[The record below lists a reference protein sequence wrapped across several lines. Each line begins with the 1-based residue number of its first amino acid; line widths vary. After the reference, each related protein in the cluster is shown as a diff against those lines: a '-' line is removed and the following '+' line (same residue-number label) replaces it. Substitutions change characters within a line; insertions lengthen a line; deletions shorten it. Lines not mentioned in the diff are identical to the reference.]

1 MGLRSTYNT
10 GLFGSGLFGDP
21 ETTQA
26 ASSASVGI
34 SATSSAVTVVDAS
47 ASAAIAVAVT
57 PPTAIRVVDA
67 SASVSLGGIVSVSA
81 VTYEVIPGF
90 RPGYGLNTYGSYL
103 YGKNISI
110 EEGSA
115 TAAIGVSTSVSAQA
129 VRQSGASPSINFAFT
144 ANGVIDVVGRS
155 SATISIS
162 PNIAYNRVR
171 LFSGTSVI
179 AISTSVFARYKWLE
193 ADDPTTTWTASPNPS
208 NTWTEADYLERA
220 A

>member
-1 MGLRSTYNT
+1 MGLRSTYDT

-26 ASSASVGI
+26 AASASVGI

-129 VRQSGASPSINFAFT
+129 IRQSGASPNINFAFT

>member
-1 MGLRSTYNT
+1 MGLRSTYDT
-10 GLFGSGLFGDP
+10 GLFGSGLFGEP
-21 ETTQA
+21 ETTQFA
-26 ASSASVGI
+26 ASASVGI
-34 SATSSAVTVVDAS
+34 SATASAVTVIDAS
-47 ASAAIAVAVT
+47 ASAAIAVSVT
-57 PPTAIRVVDA
+57 PPTAIRVVDG

-110 EEGSA
+110 
-115 TAAIGVSTSVSAQA
+115 
-129 VRQSGASPSINFAFT
+129 
-144 ANGVIDVVGRS
+144 VVGRA

-171 LFSGTSVI
+171 LFSGTSAI
-179 AISTSVFARYKWLE
+179 AISTSVFARYKWLD
-193 ADDPTTTWTASPNPS
+193 ADDPSTTWTAAPNPS
-208 NTWTEADYLERA
+208 NTWVEADYLERA

>member
-1 MGLRSTYNT
+1 MGLRSTYDT
-10 GLFGSGLFGDP
+10 GLFGSGLFGEP
-21 ETTQA
+21 ETTQFA
-26 ASSASVGI
+26 ASAFVGI
-34 SATSSAVTVVDAS
+34 SATASAVTVIDAS
-47 ASAAIAVAVT
+47 ASAAIAVSVT

-115 TAAIGVSTSVSAQA
+115 TAAIGVSASVSAQA
-129 VRQSGASPSINFAFT
+129 IRQSGASPSIDFAFT
-144 ANGVIDVVGRS
+144 ANGVIDVVGRAS
-155 SATISIS
+155 VTISIS

-171 LFSGTSVI
+171 LFSGTSAI
-179 AISTSVFARYKWLE
+179 AISTSVSARYKWLD
-193 ADDPTTTWTASPNPS
+193 ADDPSTTWTAAPNPS
-208 NTWTEADYLERA
+208 NTWAEADYLERA

>member
-1 MGLRSTYNT
+1 MGLRSTYDT
-10 GLFGSGLFGDP
+10 GLFGSGLFGAP

-26 ASSASVGI
+26 AASASVGI
-34 SATSSAVTVVDAS
+34 SATASAVTVVDAS
-47 ASAAIAVAVT
+47 ASPAIAISVT
-57 PPTAIRVVDA
+57 PPTVIRVVDA

-81 VTYEVIPGF
+81 ITYEVIPGF

-115 TAAIGVSTSVSAQA
+115 SATIGVTTSVSAQA
-129 VRQSGASPSINFAFT
+129 IRQSGASPSIAFAFT
-144 ANGVIDVVGRS
+144 SNGVIDVVGRV

-179 AISTSVFARYKWLE
+179 AISTGVFARYKWLE
-193 ADDPTTTWTASPNPS
+193 AADPTTSWTASPNPS

>member
-1 MGLRSTYNT
+1 MGLRSTYDT
-10 GLFGSGLFGDP
+10 GLFGSGLFGEP

-26 ASSASVGI
+26 AASASVGI
-34 SATSSAVTVVDAS
+34 SAVASADTVIDAS
-47 ASAAIAVAVT
+47 ASATIAVSVT
-57 PPTAIRVVDA
+57 PPTAIRIVDA

-81 VTYEVIPGF
+81 VKYEVIPGF

-115 TAAIGVSTSVSAQA
+115 SAAIGVSTSVSAQA
-129 VRQSGASPSINFAFT
+129 VRQSGASPSIAVVFT
-144 ANGVIDVVGRS
+144 ANGVIDVVGRAS
-155 SATISIS
+155 VTISIS

-171 LFSGTSVI
+171 LFSGTSAI
-179 AISTSVFARYKWLE
+179 AISTSVSARYKWLD
-193 ADDPTTTWTASPNPS
+193 ADDPSTTWTLAPNPS
-208 NTWTEADYLERA
+208 NTWAEADYLERA

>member
-1 MGLRSTYNT
+1 MGLRSTYDT
-10 GLFGSGLFGDP
+10 GLFGSGLFGEP

-26 ASSASVGI
+26 AASASVGI
-34 SATSSAVTVVDAS
+34 SVTASADTVIDAS
-47 ASAAIAVAVT
+47 ASAAIAVSVT
-57 PPTAIRVVDA
+57 PPTAIRIVDA

-81 VTYEVIPGF
+81 VKYEVIPGF

-115 TAAIGVSTSVSAQA
+115 SAAIGVSTSVSAQA
-129 VRQSGASPSINFAFT
+129 VRQSGASASIAFVFT

-179 AISTSVFARYKWLE
+179 AITTSVSARYKWLD
-193 ADDPTTTWTASPNPS
+193 ADDPSTTWTLAPNPS
-208 NTWTEADYLERA
+208 NTWAEADYLERA